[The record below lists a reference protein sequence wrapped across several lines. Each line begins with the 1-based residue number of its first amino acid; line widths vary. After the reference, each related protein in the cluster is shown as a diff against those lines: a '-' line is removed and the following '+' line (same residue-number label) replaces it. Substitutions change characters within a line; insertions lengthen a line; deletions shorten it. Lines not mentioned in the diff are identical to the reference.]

1 MHDIEPFYHWRNTYI
16 ASEDDRSPFYDRQYN
31 EFQYTN
37 VIYNYYIH
45 PQWDF
50 FGSPTLYIK
59 ILFTD
64 YEEGFAIIEML
75 GEWNDCLS
83 NDIMY
88 LKNEVVD
95 HLVNQGIYRFILIC
109 ENVLNFHGSDDCY
122 YEEWMED
129 VRDEGGWICCVNT
142 LEHVAEEMKGT
153 QLQYFIN
160 FGENYNDI
168 IWRPH
173 KPKALVKVIDALIHG
188 QIKRLSN

>member
-95 HLVNQGIYRFILIC
+95 HLVSQGIYRFILIC

-129 VRDEGGWICCVNT
+129 IRDEGGWICCVNT

>member
-95 HLVNQGIYRFILIC
+95 HLVSQGIYRFILIC

-129 VRDEGGWICCVNT
+129 IRDEGGWICCINT

-160 FGENYNDI
+160 FGKNYNDI